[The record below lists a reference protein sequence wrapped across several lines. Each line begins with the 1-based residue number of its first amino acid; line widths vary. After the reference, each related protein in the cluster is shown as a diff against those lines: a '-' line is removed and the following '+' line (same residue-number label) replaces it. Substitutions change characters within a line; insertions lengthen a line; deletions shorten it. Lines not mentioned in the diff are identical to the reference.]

1 MDGDFRSLRFC
12 TFDDPGREMES
23 GGRLPLFVG
32 CLQVSSREFCSVQ
45 AGPIYFG
52 FL

>member
-1 MDGDFRSLRFC
+1 MAIFGLCGFELLILE
-12 TFDDPGREMES
+12 EMES

-32 CLQVSSREFCSVQ
+32 CLQVLLQEFCCVQ
-45 AGPIYFG
+45 LGPIYFG